1 MALLILHDL
10 NGDEVLINTDN
21 VTAAKRRYPDE
32 NSVIKEP
39 FTKLY
44 FTSKDKTMDAMGF
57 PDTVKE
63 TPAEIAALS
72 QKP

>member
-10 NGDEVLINTDN
+10 NGEEVLVNTDN
-21 VTAAKRRYPDE
+21 VTAAKRKEPDA

-44 FTSKDKTMDAMGF
+44 FTSKDKTMDALGF
-57 PDTVKE
+57 PDAVKE
-63 TPAEIAALS
+63 SPAEIVKLAG
-72 QKP
+72 K